1 MKITTVESFVHP
13 DFPNIIYVKIGTD
26 AGVYGIGESY
36 YFGRTVATF
45 VDEFVAP
52 TLIGLDPA
60 NIEAISRK
68 LTTYIGALSSG
79 VEMRAKS
86 AVDIALWDI
95 KGKVAGKPIYQLLG
109 GQSKTLS
116 IYNTCAG
123 RGYMRKSDQDSS
135 AWGISDKNDQ
145 YEDLQAFL
153 TDAGSLAKELLA
165 EGIGGMKI
173 WPFDTYAEKNDG
185 ADITEEDLKK
195 GLIPLQK
202 VRDAVGEKISLMLE
216 LHALWSPVAA
226 KKIFEATKDLNL
238 TWIEDPIYP
247 DLLDD
252 YAILRS
258 KGYAPIAHGETVT
271 SMVRVE
277 ALLKNDYIDVLT
289 LDLGWCGGFTQGIK
303 FSEATKK
310 YGKSIAPHD
319 CSGPIGLI
327 AGTHLSTASDNALVQ
342 ESSRASLRTWY
353 PMIVTTLPTITDGKI
368 SLSQEAGLGTD
379 LTSVFTSAAKFSQ
392 PNQQIKR

>member
-1 MKITTVESFVHP
+1 MKITTVESFTHP
-13 DFPNIIYVKIGTD
+13 DFPNLIHVKVGTD
-26 AGVYGIGESY
+26 TGVYGIGESY
-36 YFGRTVATF
+36 YFGKTVATF
-45 VDEFVAP
+45 VDEFIAP
-52 TLIGLDPA
+52 ALIGLDPT
-60 NIEAISRK
+60 NIESISRK
-68 LTTYIGALSSG
+68 LTTYTGALSSG

-95 KGKVAGKPIYQLLG
+95 AGKVANKPIYQLLG
-109 GQSKTLS
+109 GQARSLP

-135 AWGISDKNDQ
+135 AWGISDANDQ
-145 YEDLQAFL
+145 YEDLHAFL
-153 TDAGSLAKELLA
+153 TDAGALAKTLLA

-173 WPFDTYAEKNDG
+173 WPFDIYAEKNDG
-185 ADITEEDLKK
+185 KDISDEDLKK

-202 VRDAVGEKISLMLE
+202 VRDAVGEKMQLMLE

-252 YAILRS
+252 YASLRS
-258 KGYAPIAHGETVT
+258 KGYAPIAHGETISSLT
-271 SMVRVE
+271 RVE

-303 FSEATKK
+303 FAQTAKK

-319 CSGPIGLI
+319 CTGPIGLI
-327 AGTHLSTASDNALVQ
+327 AGTHLSTAYQNAMVQ
-342 ESSRASLRTWY
+342 ETVRASLRTWY
-353 PMIVTTLPTITDGKI
+353 PKIVTNLPTITNGAIQLDQGV
-368 SLSQEAGLGTD
+368 GLGTD
-379 LTSVFTSAAKFSQ
+379 LTPYFTSSSTLLIQ
-392 PNQQIKR
+392 SS

>member
-13 DFPNIIYVKIGTD
+13 DFPNIIYIKIGTD

-45 VDEFVAP
+45 VEEFVAP

-60 NIEAISRK
+60 NIESISRK

-95 KGKVAGKPIYQLLG
+95 KGKVEKKPIYQLLG
-109 GQSKTLS
+109 GQSKQLT

-153 TDAGSLAKELLA
+153 TDAGALAKELLA

-173 WPFDTYAEKNDG
+173 WPFDIYAEKNDG
-185 ADITEEDLKK
+185 ADISDEDLKK

-202 VRDAVGEKISLMLE
+202 VRDSVGEKISLMLE
-216 LHALWSPVAA
+216 LHALWSPSAA

-252 YAILRS
+252 YAILRGN
-258 KGYAPIAHGETVT
+258 GYAPIAHGETVS
-271 SMVRVE
+271 SMTRVNS
-277 ALLKNDYIDVLT
+277 LLKNDYIDVLT
-289 LDLGWCGGFTQGIK
+289 LDLGWCGGFTAGIK
-303 FSEATKK
+303 FSEAAKK

-327 AGTHLSTASDNALVQ
+327 AGTHLSTAYENALVQ
-342 ESSRASLRTWY
+342 ETSRASLRTWY
-353 PMIVTTLPTITDGKI
+353 PMVATTLPTISNGKI
-368 SLSQEAGLGTD
+368 ALGEGFGLGTD
-379 LTSVFTSAAKFSQ
+379 LTSAFTSSSNSANLVSK
-392 PNQQIKR
+392 

>member
-1 MKITTVESFVHP
+1 MKITTVESFVHA
-13 DFPNIIYVKIGTD
+13 DFPNIIYIKIGTD

-45 VDEFVAP
+45 VEEFVAP

-60 NIEAISRK
+60 NIESISRK

-95 KGKVAGKPIYQLLG
+95 KGKVSKKPIYQLLG
-109 GQSKTLS
+109 GQSKQLT

-153 TDAGSLAKELLA
+153 TDAGALAKELLA

-173 WPFDTYAEKNDG
+173 WPFDIYAEKNYG
-185 ADITEEDLKK
+185 ADITDEDLKK

-202 VRDAVGEKISLMLE
+202 VREAVGEKISLMLE

-252 YAILRS
+252 YAILRGN
-258 KGYAPIAHGETVT
+258 GYAQIAHGETVS
-271 SMVRVE
+271 SMTRVNS
-277 ALLKNDYIDVLT
+277 LLKNDYIDVLT
-289 LDLGWCGGFTQGIK
+289 LDLGWCGGFTAGIK
-303 FSEATKK
+303 FSEAAKK

-319 CSGPIGLI
+319 CSGPLGLI
-327 AGTHLSTASDNALVQ
+327 AGTHLSTAYENALVQ
-342 ESSRASLRTWY
+342 ETSRASLRTWY
-353 PMIVTTLPTITDGKI
+353 PMVATTLPTISNGKI
-368 SLSQEAGLGTD
+368 ALGEGFGLGTD
-379 LTSVFTSAAKFSQ
+379 LTSAFTSSSKFANLVS
-392 PNQQIKR
+392 K

>member
-1 MKITTVESFVHP
+1 MKITTVESFVHA
-13 DFPNIIYVKIGTD
+13 DFPNIIYIKIGTD

-45 VDEFVAP
+45 VEEFVAP

-60 NIEAISRK
+60 NIESISRK

-95 KGKVAGKPIYQLLG
+95 KGKVEKKPIYQLLG
-109 GQSKTLS
+109 GQSKQLT

-153 TDAGSLAKELLA
+153 TDAGALAKELLA

-173 WPFDTYAEKNDG
+173 WPFDIYAEKNYG
-185 ADITEEDLKK
+185 ADITDEDLKK

-252 YAILRS
+252 YAILRGG
-258 KGYAPIAHGETVT
+258 GYAPIAHGETVS
-271 SMVRVE
+271 SMTRVNS
-277 ALLKNDYIDVLT
+277 LLKNDYIDVLT
-289 LDLGWCGGFTQGIK
+289 LDLGWCGGFTAGIK
-303 FSEATKK
+303 FSEAAKK

-319 CSGPIGLI
+319 CSGPLGLI
-327 AGTHLSTASDNALVQ
+327 AGTHLSTAYENALVQ
-342 ESSRASLRTWY
+342 ETSRASLRTWY
-353 PMIVTTLPTITDGKI
+353 PMVATTLPTISNGKI
-368 SLSQEAGLGTD
+368 ALGEGFGLGTD
-379 LTSVFTSAAKFSQ
+379 LTTAFTSSSNFANLVSK
-392 PNQQIKR
+392 

>member
-1 MKITTVESFVHP
+1 MKITTVESFVHA
-13 DFPNIIYVKIGTD
+13 DFPNILYVKIGTD

-45 VDEFVAP
+45 VDEFIAP
-52 TLIGLDPA
+52 NLIGLDPS
-60 NIEAISRK
+60 NIESISRK

-79 VEMRAKS
+79 AEMRAKS

-95 KGKVAGKPIYQLLG
+95 KGKVAKAPIYQLLG
-109 GQSKTLS
+109 GESKQLP

-135 AWGISDKNDQ
+135 AWGISDDNDQ

-153 TDAGSLAKELLA
+153 TDAGALAKVLLA

-173 WPFDTYAEKNDG
+173 WPFDIYAEKNDG
-185 ADITEEDLKK
+185 ADISDEDLAQ

-216 LHALWSPVAA
+216 LHALWSPKAA
-226 KKIFEATKDLNL
+226 KKIFEATADLNL

-252 YAILRS
+252 YAILRR
-258 KGYAPIAHGETVT
+258 KGFAPIAHGETVS
-271 SMVRVE
+271 SMTRVD

-303 FSEATKK
+303 FAEATKK

-327 AGTHLSTASDNALVQ
+327 AGAHLSTAYDNALVQ
-342 ESSRASLRTWY
+342 ETSRAALRTWY
-353 PMIVTTLPTITDGKI
+353 PMIVTKLPKIGNGKI
-368 SLSQEAGLGTD
+368 ELDQEPGLGTD
-379 LTSVFTSAAKFSQ
+379 LTSAFTSASKF
-392 PNQQIKR
+392 PN

>member
-1 MKITTVESFVHP
+1 MKITTVESFVHA
-13 DFPNIIYVKIGTD
+13 DFPNIIYIKIGTD

-45 VDEFVAP
+45 VEEFVAP

-60 NIEAISRK
+60 NIESISRK

-95 KGKVAGKPIYQLLG
+95 KGKVEKKPIYQLLG
-109 GQSKTLS
+109 GQSKQLT

-153 TDAGSLAKELLA
+153 TDAGALAKELLA

-173 WPFDTYAEKNDG
+173 WPFDIYAEKNYG
-185 ADITEEDLKK
+185 ADISDEDLKK

-216 LHALWSPVAA
+216 LHALWSPKAA

-238 TWIEDPIYP
+238 SWIEDPIYP

-252 YAILRS
+252 YAILRGN
-258 KGYAPIAHGETVT
+258 GYAPIAHGETVS
-271 SMVRVE
+271 SMTRVNS
-277 ALLKNDYIDVLT
+277 LLQNDYIDVLT
-289 LDLGWCGGFTQGIK
+289 LDLGWCGGFTAGIK
-303 FSEATKK
+303 FSEAAKK

-327 AGTHLSTASDNALVQ
+327 AGTHLSTAYENALVQ
-342 ESSRASLRTWY
+342 ETSRASLRTWY
-353 PMIVTTLPTITDGKI
+353 PMVATTLPTISNGKI
-368 SLSQEAGLGTD
+368 ALGEGFGLGTD
-379 LTSVFTSAAKFSQ
+379 LTSAFTSSSKFANLVS
-392 PNQQIKR
+392 K

>member
-1 MKITTVESFVHP
+1 MKITSVESFVHP

-109 GQSKTLS
+109 GSSKELP

-135 AWGISDKNDQ
+135 AWGISADNDQ

-226 KKIFEATKDLNL
+226 KKIFEATKELNL

-303 FSEATKK
+303 FTQATKK

-353 PMIVTTLPTITDGKI
+353 PMIVTTLPTIADGKI

-379 LTSVFTSAAKFSQ
+379 LTSVFTSAAKFA
-392 PNQQIKR
+392 NQTSK

>member
-1 MKITTVESFVHP
+1 MKITSVESFVHP

-109 GQSKTLS
+109 GSSKELP

-135 AWGISDKNDQ
+135 AWGISADNDQ

-226 KKIFEATKDLNL
+226 KKIFEATKELNL

-271 SMVRVE
+271 SMARVE

-303 FSEATKK
+303 FTQATKK

-368 SLSQEAGLGTD
+368 KLGQEAGLGTD
-379 LTSVFTSAAKFSQ
+379 LTSAFTSSSKFS
-392 PNQQIKR
+392 NQTSK

>member
-1 MKITTVESFVHP
+1 MKITSVESFVHP

-60 NIEAISRK
+60 NIENISRK
-68 LTTYIGALSSG
+68 LTTYVGALSSG

-95 KGKVAGKPIYQLLG
+95 KGKVEGKPIYQLLG
-109 GQSKTLS
+109 GQSKALS

-123 RGYMRKSDQDSS
+123 RGYMRKSDQESS

-185 ADITEEDLKK
+185 KDISDEDLKK

-202 VRDAVGEKISLMLE
+202 VRDAVGEKLQLMLE
-216 LHALWSPVAA
+216 LHALWSPLAA
-226 KKIFEATKDLNL
+226 KKIFEATKDLKL

-252 YAILRS
+252 YALLRS

-303 FSEATKK
+303 FTQATKK

-327 AGTHLSTASDNALVQ
+327 AGAHLSTASDNALVQ
-342 ESSRASLRTWY
+342 ETSRASLRTWY
-353 PMIVTTLPTITDGKI
+353 PMIVTTLPTIADGKI

-379 LTSVFTSAAKFSQ
+379 LTSTFTSAAKFAKQ
-392 PNQQIKR
+392 A

>member
-1 MKITTVESFVHP
+1 MKITTVESFTHP
-13 DFPNIIYVKIGTD
+13 DFPNLIHVKVGTD
-26 AGVYGIGESY
+26 AGIYGIGESY
-36 YFGRTVATF
+36 YFGKTVATF
-45 VDEFVAP
+45 VDEFIAP
-52 TLIGLDPA
+52 SLIGLDPT

-68 LTTYIGALSSG
+68 LTTYTGALSSG

-95 KGKVAGKPIYQLLG
+95 AGKVANKPIYQLLG
-109 GQSKTLS
+109 GQARSLP

-135 AWGISDKNDQ
+135 AWGISADNDQ

-153 TDAGSLAKELLA
+153 TDAGALAKTLQA

-173 WPFDTYAEKNDG
+173 WPFDIYAEKNDG
-185 ADITEEDLKK
+185 ADISDEDLKK

-202 VRDAVGEKISLMLE
+202 VRDAVGDSMQLMLE
-216 LHALWSPVAA
+216 LHALWSPLAA
-226 KKIFEATKDLNL
+226 KKIFEATKELNL

-252 YAILRS
+252 YAILRG
-258 KGYAPIAHGETVT
+258 KGYAPIAHGETVSSLT
-271 SMVRVE
+271 RVE

-303 FSEATKK
+303 FTEATKK

-327 AGTHLSTASDNALVQ
+327 AGAQLSTASDNAVVQ
-342 ESSRASLRTWY
+342 ETSRASLRTWY
-353 PMIVTTLPTITDGKI
+353 PMIVSKLPTIANGKL
-368 SLSQEAGLGTD
+368 SLGSEPGLGTD
-379 LTSVFTSAAKFSQ
+379 LTATFTSAAKFA
-392 PNQQIKR
+392 N

>member
-26 AGVYGIGESY
+26 AGVYGVGESY

-45 VDEFVAP
+45 VEEFVAP

-60 NIEAISRK
+60 NIESISRK

-95 KGKVAGKPIYQLLG
+95 KGKVEGKPIYQLLG
-109 GQSKTLS
+109 GSSKALP

-135 AWGISDKNDQ
+135 AWGISADNDQ

-153 TDAGSLAKELLA
+153 TDAGALAKTLQA

-173 WPFDTYAEKNDG
+173 WPFDIYAEKNDG
-185 ADITEEDLKK
+185 ADISDEDLKK

-202 VRDAVGEKISLMLE
+202 VRDAVGEKMQLMLE
-216 LHALWSPVAA
+216 LHALWSPLAA
-226 KKIFEATKDLNL
+226 KKIFEATKELNL

-258 KGYAPIAHGETVT
+258 KGYAPIAHGETVSSLT
-271 SMVRVE
+271 RVN

-303 FSEATKK
+303 FTEATKK

-327 AGTHLSTASDNALVQ
+327 AGAQLSTASDNAVVQ
-342 ESSRASLRTWY
+342 ETSRASLRTWY
-353 PMIVTTLPTITDGKI
+353 PMIVSKLPTIADGKL
-368 SLSQEAGLGTD
+368 SLGSEPGLGTD
-379 LTSVFTSAAKFSQ
+379 LSATFTSAAKFA
-392 PNQQIKR
+392 N

>member
-1 MKITTVESFVHP
+1 MKITSVESFVHP

-109 GQSKTLS
+109 GSSKELP

-135 AWGISDKNDQ
+135 AWGISADNDQ

-303 FSEATKK
+303 FTQATKK

-368 SLSQEAGLGTD
+368 KLGQEAGLGTD
-379 LTSVFTSAAKFSQ
+379 LTSAFTSSSKFS
-392 PNQQIKR
+392 NQTSK

>member
-1 MKITTVESFVHP
+1 MKITTVESFVHA
-13 DFPNIIYVKIGTD
+13 DFPNILYVKIGTD

-45 VDEFVAP
+45 VDEFIAP
-52 TLIGLDPA
+52 NLIGLDPS
-60 NIEAISRK
+60 NIESISRK

-79 VEMRAKS
+79 AEMRAKS

-95 KGKVAGKPIYQLLG
+95 KGKVAKAPIYQLLG
-109 GQSKTLS
+109 GESKQLP

-135 AWGISDKNDQ
+135 AWGISDDNDQ

-153 TDAGSLAKELLA
+153 TDAGALAKELLA

-173 WPFDTYAEKNDG
+173 WPFDIYAEKNDG
-185 ADITEEDLKK
+185 ADISDEDLAQ

-216 LHALWSPVAA
+216 LHALWSPKAA
-226 KKIFEATKDLNL
+226 KKIFEATADLNL

-252 YAILRS
+252 YAILRR
-258 KGYAPIAHGETVT
+258 KGFAPIAHGETVS
-271 SMVRVE
+271 SMTRVD

-303 FSEATKK
+303 FAEATKK

-327 AGTHLSTASDNALVQ
+327 AGAHLSTAYDNALVQ
-342 ESSRASLRTWY
+342 ETSRAALRTWY
-353 PMIVTTLPTITDGKI
+353 PMIVTKLPKIGNGKI
-368 SLSQEAGLGTD
+368 ELDQEPGLGTD
-379 LTSVFTSAAKFSQ
+379 LTSAFTSASKF
-392 PNQQIKR
+392 PN

>member
-26 AGVYGIGESY
+26 AGVYGVGESY

-45 VDEFVAP
+45 VDEFIAP

-60 NIEAISRK
+60 NIESISRK

-95 KGKVAGKPIYQLLG
+95 KGKVEGKPIYQLLG
-109 GQSKTLS
+109 GSSKALP

-135 AWGISDKNDQ
+135 AWGISADNDQ

-153 TDAGSLAKELLA
+153 TDAGALAKTLQA

-173 WPFDTYAEKNDG
+173 WPFDIYAEKNDG
-185 ADITEEDLKK
+185 ADISDEDLKK

-202 VRDAVGEKISLMLE
+202 VRDAVGEKMQLMLE
-216 LHALWSPVAA
+216 LHALWSPLAA
-226 KKIFEATKDLNL
+226 KKIFEATKELNL

-252 YAILRS
+252 YAILRD
-258 KGYAPIAHGETVT
+258 KGYAPIAHGETVSSLT
-271 SMVRVE
+271 RVN

-303 FSEATKK
+303 FTEATKK

-327 AGTHLSTASDNALVQ
+327 AGAQLSTASDNAVVQ
-342 ESSRASLRTWY
+342 ETSRASLRTWY
-353 PMIVTTLPTITDGKI
+353 PMIVSKLPTIANGKL
-368 SLSQEAGLGTD
+368 SLGSEPGLGTD
-379 LTSVFTSAAKFSQ
+379 LTATFTSAAKFA
-392 PNQQIKR
+392 N

>member
-1 MKITTVESFVHP
+1 MKITTVESFVHA
-13 DFPNIIYVKIGTD
+13 DFPNIIYIKIGTD

-45 VDEFVAP
+45 VEEFVAP

-60 NIEAISRK
+60 NIESISRK

-95 KGKVAGKPIYQLLG
+95 KGKVEKKPIYQLLG
-109 GQSKTLS
+109 GQSKQLT

-153 TDAGSLAKELLA
+153 TDAGALAKELLA

-173 WPFDTYAEKNDG
+173 WPFDIYAEKNYG
-185 ADITEEDLKK
+185 ADITDEDLKK

-216 LHALWSPVAA
+216 LHALWSPKAA

-238 TWIEDPIYP
+238 SWIEDPIYP

-252 YAILRS
+252 YAILRGN
-258 KGYAPIAHGETVT
+258 GYAPIAHGETVS
-271 SMVRVE
+271 SMTRVNS
-277 ALLKNDYIDVLT
+277 LLKNDYIDVLT
-289 LDLGWCGGFTQGIK
+289 LDLGWCGGFTAGIK
-303 FSEATKK
+303 FSEAAKK

-327 AGTHLSTASDNALVQ
+327 AGTHLSTAYENALVQ
-342 ESSRASLRTWY
+342 ETSRASLRTWY
-353 PMIVTTLPTITDGKI
+353 PMVATTLPTISNGKI
-368 SLSQEAGLGTD
+368 ALGEGFGLGTD
-379 LTSVFTSAAKFSQ
+379 LTSAFTSSSNFANLVSK
-392 PNQQIKR
+392 

>member
-26 AGVYGIGESY
+26 AGVYGVGESY

-45 VDEFVAP
+45 VEEFVAP

-60 NIEAISRK
+60 NIESISRK

-95 KGKVAGKPIYQLLG
+95 KGKVEGKPIYQLLG
-109 GQSKTLS
+109 GSSKALP

-135 AWGISDKNDQ
+135 AWGISADNDQ

-153 TDAGSLAKELLA
+153 TDAGALAKTLQA

-173 WPFDTYAEKNDG
+173 WPFDIYAEKNDG
-185 ADITEEDLKK
+185 ADISDEDLKK

-202 VRDAVGEKISLMLE
+202 VRDAVGEKMQLMLE
-216 LHALWSPVAA
+216 LHALWSPLAA
-226 KKIFEATKDLNL
+226 KKIFEATKELNL

-252 YAILRS
+252 YAILRG
-258 KGYAPIAHGETVT
+258 KGYAPIAHGETVSSLT
-271 SMVRVE
+271 RVE

-303 FSEATKK
+303 FTEATKK

-327 AGTHLSTASDNALVQ
+327 AGAQLSTASDNAVVQ
-342 ESSRASLRTWY
+342 ETSRASLRTWY
-353 PMIVTTLPTITDGKI
+353 PMIVSKLPTIADGKL
-368 SLSQEAGLGTD
+368 SLGSEPGLGTD
-379 LTSVFTSAAKFSQ
+379 LSATFTSAAKFA
-392 PNQQIKR
+392 N

>member
-1 MKITTVESFVHP
+1 MKITTVESFVHA
-13 DFPNIIYVKIGTD
+13 DFPNIIYVKVGTD

-45 VDEFVAP
+45 VDEFIAP
-52 TLIGLDPA
+52 NLIGLDPA
-60 NIEAISRK
+60 NIESISRK
-68 LTTYIGALSSG
+68 LTTYTGALSSG

-95 KGKVAGKPIYQLLG
+95 KGKVAKAPIYQLLG
-109 GQSKTLS
+109 GQSKHMP

-135 AWGISDKNDQ
+135 AWGISDDNAQ

-153 TDAGSLAKELLA
+153 TDAGALAKELLA

-173 WPFDTYAEKNDG
+173 WPFDIYAEKNDG
-185 ADITEEDLKK
+185 ADISNEDIAK

-216 LHALWSPVAA
+216 LHALWSPKAA
-226 KKIFEATKDLNL
+226 KKIFEATADLNL

-252 YAILRS
+252 YAILRR
-258 KGYAPIAHGETVT
+258 KGFAPIAHGETVS
-271 SMVRVE
+271 SMTRVD

-289 LDLGWCGGFTQGIK
+289 LDLGWCGGFTQGVK
-303 FSEATKK
+303 FAEATKK

-327 AGTHLSTASDNALVQ
+327 AGSHLSTAYDNSLVQ
-342 ESSRASLRTWY
+342 ETSRASLRTWY
-353 PMIVTTLPTITDGKI
+353 PMIVTKLPKIGDGKI
-368 SLSQEAGLGTD
+368 VLDQEPGLGTD
-379 LTSVFTSAAKFSQ
+379 LTSAFTSASKF
-392 PNQQIKR
+392 PI

>member
-45 VDEFVAP
+45 IDEFIAP

-60 NIEAISRK
+60 NIENISRK
-68 LTTYIGALSSG
+68 LTTYVGALSSG

-95 KGKVAGKPIYQLLG
+95 KGKVEGKPIYQLLG
-109 GQSKTLS
+109 GSSKEIP

-135 AWGISDKNDQ
+135 AWGISADNDQ

-153 TDAGSLAKELLA
+153 SDAGALAKTLLA

-173 WPFDTYAEKNDG
+173 WPFDIYAEKNDG
-185 ADITEEDLKK
+185 ADISEEDLKK
-195 GLIPLQK
+195 GLVPLQK
-202 VRDAVGEKISLMLE
+202 VRDAVGGKISLKLE
-216 LHALWSPVAA
+216 LHALWSPLAA

-247 DLLDD
+247 DSLDD

-258 KGYAPIAHGETVT
+258 KGYAPIAHGETVS
-271 SMVRVE
+271 SMTRVN

-303 FSEATKK
+303 FTQATKK

-327 AGTHLSTASDNALVQ
+327 AGTHLSTASENAVVQ
-342 ESSRASLRTWY
+342 ETSRASLRTWY
-353 PMIVTTLPTITDGKI
+353 PMIVSNLPTITDGKI
-368 SLSQEAGLGTD
+368 SLGKESGLGTD
-379 LTSVFTSAAKFSQ
+379 LTSTFTSAAKFA
-392 PNQQIKR
+392 N

>member
-26 AGVYGIGESY
+26 AGVYGLGESY

-60 NIEAISRK
+60 NIEGISRK

-95 KGKVAGKPIYQLLG
+95 KGKVAGKPIYELLG
-109 GQSKTLS
+109 GQSKQLP

-123 RGYMRKSDQDSS
+123 QGYMRKSDQDSS
-135 AWGISDKNDQ
+135 AWGISADNDK

-153 TDAGSLAKELLA
+153 TDAGALAQTLLS

-173 WPFDTYAEKNDG
+173 WPFDIYAEKNNG
-185 ADITEEDLKK
+185 ADISDEDLKK

-216 LHALWSPVAA
+216 LHALWSPNAA

-238 TWIEDPIYP
+238 SWIEDPIYP

-258 KGYAPIAHGETVT
+258 NGYAPIAHGETVS
-271 SMVRVE
+271 SMTRVE

-289 LDLGWCGGFTQGIK
+289 LDLGWCGGFTQGVT

-327 AGTHLSTASDNALVQ
+327 AGTHLSTAYENALVQ
-342 ESSRASLRTWY
+342 ETSRASLRTWY
-353 PMIVTTLPTITDGKI
+353 PMIVTQLPTISDGKI
-368 SLSQEAGLGTD
+368 SLSQQAGLGTE
-379 LTSVFTSAAKFSQ
+379 LTSTFSAAAKFA
-392 PNQQIKR
+392 N

>member
-1 MKITTVESFVHP
+1 MKITTVESFTHP
-13 DFPNIIYVKIGTD
+13 DFPNLIHVKVGTD
-26 AGVYGIGESY
+26 AGIYGIGESY
-36 YFGRTVATF
+36 YFGKTVATF
-45 VDEFVAP
+45 VDEFIAP
-52 TLIGLDPA
+52 ALIGLDPT
-60 NIEAISRK
+60 NIESISRK
-68 LTTYIGALSSG
+68 LTTYTGALSSG

-95 KGKVAGKPIYQLLG
+95 AGKVANKPIYQLLG
-109 GQSKTLS
+109 GQARSLP

-135 AWGISDKNDQ
+135 AWGISDANDQ
-145 YEDLQAFL
+145 YEDLHAFL
-153 TDAGSLAKELLA
+153 TDAGALAKTLLA

-173 WPFDTYAEKNDG
+173 WPFDIYAEKNDG
-185 ADITEEDLKK
+185 KDISDEDLKK
-195 GLIPLQK
+195 GLVPLQK
-202 VRDAVGEKISLMLE
+202 VRDAVGEKMQLMLE

-252 YAILRS
+252 YASLRS
-258 KGYAPIAHGETVT
+258 KGYAPIAHGETISSLT
-271 SMVRVE
+271 RVE

-303 FSEATKK
+303 FAQAAKK

-319 CSGPIGLI
+319 CTGPIGLI
-327 AGTHLSTASDNALVQ
+327 AGTHLSTAYQNAMVQ
-342 ESSRASLRTWY
+342 ETVRASLRTWY
-353 PMIVTTLPTITDGKI
+353 PKIVTNLPTITNGAIQLDQGV
-368 SLSQEAGLGTD
+368 GLGTD
-379 LTSVFTSAAKFSQ
+379 LTPYFTSSSTLLIQ
-392 PNQQIKR
+392 SS

>member
-1 MKITTVESFVHP
+1 MKITSVESFVHP

-95 KGKVAGKPIYQLLG
+95 KGKVEGKPIYQLLG
-109 GQSKTLS
+109 GSSKALP

-135 AWGISDKNDQ
+135 AWGISADNDQ

-153 TDAGSLAKELLA
+153 TDAGALAKTLQA

-173 WPFDTYAEKNDG
+173 WPFDIYAEKNNG
-185 ADITEEDLKK
+185 ADISGEDLKK

-202 VRDAVGEKISLMLE
+202 VKDAVGDQMQLMLE

-238 TWIEDPIYP
+238 SWIEDPIYP
-247 DLLDD
+247 DLLDE
-252 YAILRS
+252 YATLRS
-258 KGYAPIAHGETVT
+258 KGYAPIAHGETVS
-271 SMVRVE
+271 SMTRVN

-303 FSEATKK
+303 FTEATKK

-327 AGTHLSTASDNALVQ
+327 AGAHLSTASDNAVVQ
-342 ESSRASLRTWY
+342 ETSRASLRTWY

-368 SLSQEAGLGTD
+368 KLGQEAGLGTD
-379 LTSVFTSAAKFSQ
+379 LTLTFSTSAKSL
-392 PNQQIKR
+392 

>member
-26 AGVYGIGESY
+26 AGVYGVGESY

-45 VDEFVAP
+45 VEEFVAP

-60 NIEAISRK
+60 NIESISRK

-95 KGKVAGKPIYQLLG
+95 KGKVEGKPIYQLLG
-109 GQSKTLS
+109 GSSKKLP

-135 AWGISDKNDQ
+135 AWGISADNDQ

-153 TDAGSLAKELLA
+153 TDAGALAKILQA

-173 WPFDTYAEKNDG
+173 WPFDIYAEKNDG
-185 ADITEEDLKK
+185 ADISDEDLKK

-202 VRDAVGEKISLMLE
+202 VRDAVGEKMQLMLE

-226 KKIFEATKDLNL
+226 KKIFEATKELNL

-252 YAILRS
+252 YAILRG
-258 KGYAPIAHGETVT
+258 KGYAPIAHGETVS
-271 SMVRVE
+271 SMTRVN

-303 FSEATKK
+303 FTQATKK

-327 AGTHLSTASDNALVQ
+327 AGAQLSTASDNAIVQ
-342 ESSRASLRTWY
+342 ETSRASLRTWY
-353 PMIVTTLPTITDGKI
+353 PMIVSALPTIADGKL
-368 SLSQEAGLGTD
+368 SLGSEPGLGTD
-379 LTSVFTSAAKFSQ
+379 LTSTFTSAAKFA
-392 PNQQIKR
+392 N

>member
-1 MKITTVESFVHP
+1 MKITTVESFVHQ

-60 NIEAISRK
+60 NIENISQK
-68 LTTYIGALSSG
+68 LTTYVGALSSG
-79 VEMRAKS
+79 AEMRAKS

-95 KGKVAGKPIYQLLG
+95 KGKVEGKPIYQLLG
-109 GQSKTLS
+109 GSSKELR

-135 AWGISDKNDQ
+135 AWGISADNDK

-153 TDAGSLAKELLA
+153 TDAGALAKTLQA

-173 WPFDTYAEKNDG
+173 WPFDIYAEKNNG
-185 ADITEEDLKK
+185 ADISGEDLKK

-202 VRDAVGEKISLMLE
+202 VRDAVGDQMQLMLE

-247 DLLDD
+247 DLLDE
-252 YAILRS
+252 YATLRS
-258 KGYAPIAHGETVT
+258 KGYAPIAHGETVS
-271 SMVRVE
+271 SMTRVN

-303 FSEATKK
+303 FTEATKK

-327 AGTHLSTASDNALVQ
+327 AGAHLSTASDNAVVQ
-342 ESSRASLRTWY
+342 ETSRASLRTWY
-353 PMIVTTLPTITDGKI
+353 PMIVSKLPTIANGKI
-368 SLSQEAGLGTD
+368 SLGQEAGLGTE
-379 LTSVFTSAAKFSQ
+379 LTSTFTSAAKFA
-392 PNQQIKR
+392 N

>member
-45 VDEFVAP
+45 IDEFIAP

-60 NIEAISRK
+60 NIENISRK
-68 LTTYIGALSSG
+68 LTTYVGALSSG

-95 KGKVAGKPIYQLLG
+95 KGKVEGKPIYQLLG
-109 GQSKTLS
+109 GSSKEIP

-135 AWGISDKNDQ
+135 AWGISADNDQ

-153 TDAGSLAKELLA
+153 SDAGALAKTLLA

-173 WPFDTYAEKNDG
+173 WPFDIYAEKNDG
-185 ADITEEDLKK
+185 ADISEEDLKK

-202 VRDAVGEKISLMLE
+202 VRDAVGGKISLKLE
-216 LHALWSPVAA
+216 LHALWSPLAA

-247 DLLDD
+247 DSLDD

-258 KGYAPIAHGETVT
+258 KGYAPIAHGETVSSLT
-271 SMVRVE
+271 RVN

-303 FSEATKK
+303 FTEATKK
-310 YGKSIAPHD
+310 YEKSIAPHD

-327 AGTHLSTASDNALVQ
+327 AGTHLSTASENAVVQ
-342 ESSRASLRTWY
+342 ETSRASLRTWY
-353 PMIVTTLPTITDGKI
+353 PMIVSKLPTITNGKI
-368 SLSQEAGLGTD
+368 SLGKEFGLGTD
-379 LTSVFTSAAKFSQ
+379 LTSTFTSAAKFA
-392 PNQQIKR
+392 N

>member
-45 VDEFVAP
+45 IDEFIAP

-60 NIEAISRK
+60 NIENISRK
-68 LTTYIGALSSG
+68 LTTYVGALSSG

-95 KGKVAGKPIYQLLG
+95 KGKVEGKPIYQLLG
-109 GQSKTLS
+109 GPSKVIP

-135 AWGISDKNDQ
+135 AWGISADNDQ

-153 TDAGSLAKELLA
+153 SDAGALAKTLLA

-173 WPFDTYAEKNDG
+173 WPFDIYAEKNDG
-185 ADITEEDLKK
+185 ADISEEDLKK
-195 GLIPLQK
+195 GLVPLQK
-202 VRDAVGEKISLMLE
+202 VRDAVGGKISLKLE
-216 LHALWSPVAA
+216 LHALWSPLAA

-247 DLLDD
+247 DSLDD

-258 KGYAPIAHGETVT
+258 KGYAPIAHGETVS
-271 SMVRVE
+271 SMTRVN

-303 FSEATKK
+303 FTEATKK

-327 AGTHLSTASDNALVQ
+327 AGTHLSTASENAVVQ
-342 ESSRASLRTWY
+342 ETSRASLRTWY
-353 PMIVTTLPTITDGKI
+353 PMIVSKLPTITNGKI
-368 SLSQEAGLGTD
+368 SLGKESGLGTD
-379 LTSVFTSAAKFSQ
+379 LTSTFTSAAKFA
-392 PNQQIKR
+392 N

>member
-1 MKITTVESFVHP
+1 MKITSVESFVHP

-60 NIEAISRK
+60 NIENISRK
-68 LTTYIGALSSG
+68 LTTYVGALSSG

-95 KGKVAGKPIYQLLG
+95 KGKVEGKPIYQLLG
-109 GQSKTLS
+109 GQSKALS

-185 ADITEEDLKK
+185 KDISDEDLKK

-202 VRDAVGEKISLMLE
+202 VRDAVGEKMQLMLE
-216 LHALWSPVAA
+216 LHALWSPLAA
-226 KKIFEATKDLNL
+226 KKIFEATKDLKL

-252 YAILRS
+252 YALLRS

-303 FSEATKK
+303 FTEATKK

-327 AGTHLSTASDNALVQ
+327 AGAHLSTAYENALVQ
-342 ESSRASLRTWY
+342 ETSRASLRTWY
-353 PMIVTTLPTITDGKI
+353 PMIVTTLPTIADGKI
-368 SLSQEAGLGTD
+368 SLSQESGLGTD
-379 LTSVFTSAAKFSQ
+379 LTSTFTSAAKFAKQ
-392 PNQQIKR
+392 A

>member
-1 MKITTVESFVHP
+1 MKITTVESFVHA
-13 DFPNIIYVKIGTD
+13 DFPNIIYIKIGTD

-45 VDEFVAP
+45 VEEFVAP

-60 NIEAISRK
+60 NIESISRK

-95 KGKVAGKPIYQLLG
+95 KGKVEKKPIYQLLG
-109 GQSKTLS
+109 GQSKQLS

-153 TDAGSLAKELLA
+153 TDAGALAKELLA

-173 WPFDTYAEKNDG
+173 WPFDIYAEKNYG
-185 ADITEEDLKK
+185 ADITDEDLKK

-216 LHALWSPVAA
+216 LHALWSPKAA

-238 TWIEDPIYP
+238 SWIEDPIYP

-252 YAILRS
+252 YAILRGN
-258 KGYAPIAHGETVT
+258 GYAPIAHGETVS
-271 SMVRVE
+271 SMTRVNS
-277 ALLKNDYIDVLT
+277 LLKNDYIDVLT
-289 LDLGWCGGFTQGIK
+289 LDLGWCGGFTAGIK
-303 FSEATKK
+303 FSEAAKK

-319 CSGPIGLI
+319 CSGPLGLI
-327 AGTHLSTASDNALVQ
+327 AGTHLSTAYENALVQ
-342 ESSRASLRTWY
+342 ETSRASLRTWY
-353 PMIVTTLPTITDGKI
+353 PMIATTLPTISNGKI
-368 SLSQEAGLGTD
+368 ALGEGFGLGTD
-379 LTSVFTSAAKFSQ
+379 LTTAFTSSSNFANLVSK
-392 PNQQIKR
+392 

>member
-1 MKITTVESFVHP
+1 MKITSVESFVHP

-60 NIEAISRK
+60 NIENISRK
-68 LTTYIGALSSG
+68 LTTYVGALSSG

-95 KGKVAGKPIYQLLG
+95 KGKVEGKPIYQLLG
-109 GQSKTLS
+109 GQSKALS

-185 ADITEEDLKK
+185 KDISDEDLKK

-202 VRDAVGEKISLMLE
+202 VRDAVGEKMQLMLE
-216 LHALWSPVAA
+216 LHALWSPLAA
-226 KKIFEATKDLNL
+226 KKIFEATKDLKL

-252 YAILRS
+252 YALLRS

-303 FSEATKK
+303 FTQATKK

-327 AGTHLSTASDNALVQ
+327 AGAHLSTAYENALVQ
-342 ESSRASLRTWY
+342 ETSRASLRTWY
-353 PMIVTTLPTITDGKI
+353 PMIVTTLPTIADGKI

-379 LTSVFTSAAKFSQ
+379 LTSTFTSAAKFAKQ
-392 PNQQIKR
+392 A

>member
-45 VDEFVAP
+45 IDEFIAP

-60 NIEAISRK
+60 NIENISRK
-68 LTTYIGALSSG
+68 LTTYVGALSSG

-95 KGKVAGKPIYQLLG
+95 KGKVEGKPIYQLLG
-109 GQSKTLS
+109 GSSKEIP

-135 AWGISDKNDQ
+135 AWGISADNDQ

-153 TDAGSLAKELLA
+153 SDAGALAKTLLA

-173 WPFDTYAEKNDG
+173 WPFDIYAEKNDG
-185 ADITEEDLKK
+185 ADISEEDLKK
-195 GLIPLQK
+195 GLVPLQK
-202 VRDAVGEKISLMLE
+202 VRDAVGGKISLKLE
-216 LHALWSPVAA
+216 LHALWSPLAA

-247 DLLDD
+247 DSLDD

-258 KGYAPIAHGETVT
+258 KGYAPIAHGETVSSLT
-271 SMVRVE
+271 RVN

-303 FSEATKK
+303 FTEATKK

-327 AGTHLSTASDNALVQ
+327 AGTHLSTASENAVVQ
-342 ESSRASLRTWY
+342 ETSRASLRTWY
-353 PMIVTTLPTITDGKI
+353 PMIVSNLPTITDGKI
-368 SLSQEAGLGTD
+368 SLGKESGLGTD
-379 LTSVFTSAAKFSQ
+379 LTSTFTSAAKFA
-392 PNQQIKR
+392 N

>member
-60 NIEAISRK
+60 NIEGISRE

-95 KGKVAGKPIYQLLG
+95 KGKVAGKPIYELLG
-109 GQSKTLS
+109 GQSKQLP

-123 RGYMRKSDQDSS
+123 QGYMRKSDQDSS
-135 AWGISDKNDQ
+135 AWGISAANDK

-153 TDAGSLAKELLA
+153 TDAGALAQTLLA

-173 WPFDTYAEKNDG
+173 WPFDIYAEKNNG
-185 ADITEEDLKK
+185 ADISDEDLKK

-216 LHALWSPVAA
+216 LHALWSPNAA

-238 TWIEDPIYP
+238 SWIEDPIYP

-258 KGYAPIAHGETVT
+258 NGYAPIAHGETVS
-271 SMVRVE
+271 SMTRVE
-277 ALLKNDYIDVLT
+277 ELLKNDYIDVLT
-289 LDLGWCGGFTQGIK
+289 LDLGWCGGFTQGVK

-327 AGTHLSTASDNALVQ
+327 AGTHLSTAYENALVQ
-342 ESSRASLRTWY
+342 ETSRASLRTWY
-353 PMIVTTLPTITDGKI
+353 PMIVTQLPTISDGKI
-368 SLSQEAGLGTD
+368 SLSQQAGLGTE
-379 LTSVFTSAAKFSQ
+379 LTSTFSAAAKFA
-392 PNQQIKR
+392 N

>member
-1 MKITTVESFVHP
+1 MRITTVESFVHQ

-26 AGVYGIGESY
+26 EGVYGIGESY

-60 NIEAISRK
+60 NIESISRK

-95 KGKVAGKPIYQLLG
+95 KGKVANEPIYQLLG
-109 GQSKTLS
+109 WQSKTLP

-123 RGYMRKSDQDSS
+123 RGYMRKSDQSSS
-135 AWGISDKNDQ
+135 AWGISDDNDQ
-145 YEDLQAFL
+145 YEDLLAFQN
-153 TDAGSLAKELLA
+153 DAGALAKELLA

-173 WPFDTYAEKNDG
+173 WPFDLYAEKNDG
-185 ADITEEDLKK
+185 AYISDEDLAQ

-202 VRDAVGEKISLMLE
+202 VRDAVGDKISLMLE
-216 LHALWSPVAA
+216 LHALWSPKAA

-252 YAILRS
+252 YAILRN
-258 KGYAPIAHGETVT
+258 KGFAPIAHGETVS
-271 SMVRVE
+271 SMTRVE

-327 AGTHLSTASDNALVQ
+327 AGTHLSTAYDNALIQ
-342 ESSRASLRTWY
+342 ETSRASLRTWY
-353 PMIVTTLPTITDGKI
+353 PMIVTKLPTISDGTI
-368 SLSQEAGLGTD
+368 ALGQDSGLGTE
-379 LTSVFTSAAKFSQ
+379 LTSTFTSTSQ
-392 PNQQIKR
+392 FPHQASN

>member
-1 MKITTVESFVHP
+1 MKITTVESFVHA
-13 DFPNIIYVKIGTD
+13 DFPNIIYIKIGTD

-45 VDEFVAP
+45 VEEFVAP

-60 NIEAISRK
+60 NIESISRK

-95 KGKVAGKPIYQLLG
+95 KGKVEKKPIYQLLG
-109 GQSKTLS
+109 GQSKQLT

-153 TDAGSLAKELLA
+153 TDAGALAKELLA

-173 WPFDTYAEKNDG
+173 WPFDIYAEKNYG
-185 ADITEEDLKK
+185 ADITDEDLKK

-252 YAILRS
+252 YAILRGN
-258 KGYAPIAHGETVT
+258 GYAPIAHGETVS
-271 SMVRVE
+271 SMTRVNS
-277 ALLKNDYIDVLT
+277 LLKNDYIDVLT
-289 LDLGWCGGFTQGIK
+289 LDLGWCGGFTAGIK
-303 FSEATKK
+303 FSEAAKK

-327 AGTHLSTASDNALVQ
+327 AGTHLSTAYENALVQ
-342 ESSRASLRTWY
+342 ETSRASLRTWY
-353 PMIVTTLPTITDGKI
+353 PMVATTLPTISNGKI
-368 SLSQEAGLGTD
+368 ALGEGFGLGTD
-379 LTSVFTSAAKFSQ
+379 LTTAFTSSSNFANLVSK
-392 PNQQIKR
+392 

>member
-1 MKITTVESFVHP
+1 MKITSVESFVHP

-60 NIEAISRK
+60 NIENISRK
-68 LTTYIGALSSG
+68 LTTYVGALSSG

-95 KGKVAGKPIYQLLG
+95 KGKVEGKPIYQLLG
-109 GQSKTLS
+109 GQSKALS

-185 ADITEEDLKK
+185 KDISDEDLKK

-202 VRDAVGEKISLMLE
+202 VRDAVGEKMQLMLE
-216 LHALWSPVAA
+216 LHALWSPLAA
-226 KKIFEATKDLNL
+226 KKIFEATKDLKL

-252 YAILRS
+252 YALLRS

-303 FSEATKK
+303 FTQATKK

-327 AGTHLSTASDNALVQ
+327 AGAHLSTASDNALVQ
-342 ESSRASLRTWY
+342 ETSRASLRTWY
-353 PMIVTTLPTITDGKI
+353 PMIVTTLPTIADGKI
-368 SLSQEAGLGTD
+368 SLSQESGLGTD
-379 LTSVFTSAAKFSQ
+379 LTSTFTSAAKFAKQ
-392 PNQQIKR
+392 A

>member
-26 AGVYGIGESY
+26 AGVYGVGESY

-45 VDEFVAP
+45 VEEFVAP

-60 NIEAISRK
+60 NIESISRK

-95 KGKVAGKPIYQLLG
+95 KGKVEGKPIYQLLG
-109 GQSKTLS
+109 GSSKALP

-135 AWGISDKNDQ
+135 AWGISADNDQ

-153 TDAGSLAKELLA
+153 TDAGALAKTLQA

-173 WPFDTYAEKNDG
+173 WPFDIYAEKNDG
-185 ADITEEDLKK
+185 ADISDEDLKK

-202 VRDAVGEKISLMLE
+202 VRDAVGEKMQLMLE
-216 LHALWSPVAA
+216 LHALWSPLAA
-226 KKIFEATKDLNL
+226 KKIFEATKELNL

-252 YAILRS
+252 YAILRD
-258 KGYAPIAHGETVT
+258 KGYAPIAHGETVSSLT
-271 SMVRVE
+271 RVN

-303 FSEATKK
+303 FTQATKK

-327 AGTHLSTASDNALVQ
+327 AGAQLSTASDNAVVQ
-342 ESSRASLRTWY
+342 ETSRASLRTWY
-353 PMIVTTLPTITDGKI
+353 PMIVSKLPTIADGKL
-368 SLSQEAGLGTD
+368 SLGSEPGLGTD
-379 LTSVFTSAAKFSQ
+379 LTSTFTSAAKFA
-392 PNQQIKR
+392 N

>member
-1 MKITTVESFVHP
+1 MKITTVESFVHA
-13 DFPNIIYVKIGTD
+13 DFPNIIYIKIGTD

-45 VDEFVAP
+45 VEEFVAP

-60 NIEAISRK
+60 NIESISRK

-95 KGKVAGKPIYQLLG
+95 KGKVEKKPIYQLLG
-109 GQSKTLS
+109 GQSKQLS

-153 TDAGSLAKELLA
+153 TDAGALAKELLA
-165 EGIGGMKI
+165 GGIGGMKI
-173 WPFDTYAEKNDG
+173 WPFDIYAEKNYG
-185 ADITEEDLKK
+185 ADITDEDLKK

-252 YAILRS
+252 YAILRGN
-258 KGYAPIAHGETVT
+258 GYAPIAHGETVS
-271 SMVRVE
+271 SMTRVNS
-277 ALLKNDYIDVLT
+277 LLKNDYIDVLT
-289 LDLGWCGGFTQGIK
+289 LDLGWCGGFTAGIK
-303 FSEATKK
+303 FSEAAKK

-319 CSGPIGLI
+319 CSGPLGLI
-327 AGTHLSTASDNALVQ
+327 AGTHLSTAYENALVQ
-342 ESSRASLRTWY
+342 ETSRASLRTWY
-353 PMIVTTLPTITDGKI
+353 PMVATTLPTISNGKI
-368 SLSQEAGLGTD
+368 ALGEGFGLGTD
-379 LTSVFTSAAKFSQ
+379 LTSAFTSSSNSANLVSK
-392 PNQQIKR
+392 

>member
-26 AGVYGIGESY
+26 AGVYGLGESY

-60 NIEAISRK
+60 NIEGISRK

-95 KGKVAGKPIYQLLG
+95 KGKVAGKPIFELLG
-109 GQSKTLS
+109 GQSKQLP

-123 RGYMRKSDQDSS
+123 QGYMRKSDQDSS
-135 AWGISDKNDQ
+135 AWGISAANDK

-153 TDAGSLAKELLA
+153 TDAGALAQTLLA

-173 WPFDTYAEKNDG
+173 WPFDIYAEKNNG
-185 ADITEEDLKK
+185 ADISDEDLKK

-216 LHALWSPVAA
+216 LHALWSPNAA

-238 TWIEDPIYP
+238 SWIEDPIYP

-258 KGYAPIAHGETVT
+258 NGYAPIAHGETVS
-271 SMVRVE
+271 SMTRVE

-289 LDLGWCGGFTQGIK
+289 LDLGWCGGFTQGVK

-327 AGTHLSTASDNALVQ
+327 AGTHLSTAYENALVQ
-342 ESSRASLRTWY
+342 ETSRASLRTWY
-353 PMIVTTLPTITDGKI
+353 PMIVTQLPTISDGKI
-368 SLSQEAGLGTD
+368 SFSQQAGLGTE
-379 LTSVFTSAAKFSQ
+379 LTSTFSAAAKFA
-392 PNQQIKR
+392 N

>member
-1 MKITTVESFVHP
+1 MKITTVESFVHA
-13 DFPNIIYVKIGTD
+13 DFPNIIYIKIGTD

-45 VDEFVAP
+45 VEEFVAP

-60 NIEAISRK
+60 NIESISRK
-68 LTTYIGALSSG
+68 LTTYTGALSSG

-95 KGKVAGKPIYQLLG
+95 KGKVEKKPIYQLLG
-109 GQSKTLS
+109 GQSKQLK

-153 TDAGSLAKELLA
+153 TDAGALAKELLA

-173 WPFDTYAEKNDG
+173 WPFDIYAEKNYG
-185 ADITEEDLKK
+185 ADITDEDLKK

-252 YAILRS
+252 YAILRGN
-258 KGYAPIAHGETVT
+258 GYAPIAHGETVS
-271 SMVRVE
+271 SMTRVNS
-277 ALLKNDYIDVLT
+277 LLKNDYIDVLT
-289 LDLGWCGGFTQGIK
+289 LDLGWCGGFTAGIK
-303 FSEATKK
+303 FSEAAKK

-319 CSGPIGLI
+319 CSGPLGLI
-327 AGTHLSTASDNALVQ
+327 AGTHLSTAYENALVQ
-342 ESSRASLRTWY
+342 ETSRASLRTWY
-353 PMIVTTLPTITDGKI
+353 PMVATTLPTISNGKI
-368 SLSQEAGLGTD
+368 ALGEGFGLGTD
-379 LTSVFTSAAKFSQ
+379 LTTAFTSSSNFANLVSK
-392 PNQQIKR
+392 

>member
-1 MKITTVESFVHP
+1 MKITSVESFVHP

-60 NIEAISRK
+60 NIENISRK
-68 LTTYIGALSSG
+68 LTTYVGALSSG

-95 KGKVAGKPIYQLLG
+95 KGKVEGKPIYQLLG
-109 GQSKTLS
+109 GQSKALS

-185 ADITEEDLKK
+185 KDISDEDLKK

-202 VRDAVGEKISLMLE
+202 VRDAVGEKMQLMLE
-216 LHALWSPVAA
+216 LHALWSPLAA
-226 KKIFEATKDLNL
+226 KKIFEATKDLKL

-252 YAILRS
+252 YALLRS

-303 FSEATKK
+303 FTQATKK

-353 PMIVTTLPTITDGKI
+353 PMIVTTLPTIADGKI

-379 LTSVFTSAAKFSQ
+379 LTSTFTSAAKFAKQ
-392 PNQQIKR
+392 A

>member
-1 MKITTVESFVHP
+1 MKITSVESFVHP

-109 GQSKTLS
+109 GSSKELP

-135 AWGISDKNDQ
+135 AWGISADNDQ

-216 LHALWSPVAA
+216 LHALWSPKAA

-303 FSEATKK
+303 FTQATKK

-368 SLSQEAGLGTD
+368 KLGQEAGLGTD
-379 LTSVFTSAAKFSQ
+379 LTSAFTSSSKFS
-392 PNQQIKR
+392 NQTSK